1 MTEKEAAAPWLV
13 LLYHFPKGP
22 GSRRVKVW
30 RRLQSVGSVA
40 IRNSVYVLPQS
51 EQSREDFEWILKELR
66 SSGADGAILESHFV
80 GGMSDQQIKDLFNAA
95 RSDDY
100 KGLRE
105 EIETALAALPA
116 GKVIEDE
123 DVQGN
128 GRRALARASKRIV
141 EIEAID
147 FFAAEG
153 HDVVEAAMRSLVE
166 RTTDRVEEADKR
178 EKTMAAAVLH
188 DLADRVWVTRRGV
201 RVDRIAS
208 AWLIRRWIDSGARF
222 KFVTGKDYVPA
233 DREVR
238 FDMFEAEF
246 THEGD
251 LCTFEVLARLVGPND
266 AALRCVGEIVHD
278 IDLKEAKYGRPETAG
293 VAHVLDGIVAGTDD
307 DERRI
312 DRGGELL
319 EGLYRF
325 FGELR
330 T

>member
-1 MTEKEAAAPWLV
+1 
-13 LLYHFPKGP
+13 
-22 GSRRVKVW
+22 
-30 RRLQSVGSVA
+30 LQSVGSVA
-40 IRNSVYVLPQS
+40 IRNSVYLLPQS
-51 EQSREDFEWILKELR
+51 DQSREDFEWILKELR

-80 GGMSDQQIKDLFNAA
+80 GGMTDQQIRDLFNAA
-95 RSDDY
+95 RSADY
-100 KGLRE
+100 QGLRE
-105 EIETALAALPA
+105 EIETALAALPT
-116 GKVIEDE
+116 GKVIDDE
-123 DVQGN
+123 DVPGN
-128 GRRALARASKRIV
+128 GRRALARARKRIA

-153 HDVVEAAMRSLVE
+153 HDVVEAAMRTLVE
-166 RTTDRVEEADKR
+166 RTTDTSEYADKR

-222 KFVTGKDYVPA
+222 KFVAGKDYVPA

-251 LCTFEVLARLVGPND
+251 MCTFEVLARLVGPND
-266 AALRCVGEIVHD
+266 AALRSVGEIVHD
-278 IDLKEAKYGRPETAG
+278 IDLKDAKYGRPETAG

-312 DRGGELL
+312 DRGGDLF

-325 FGELR
+325 FGELQA
-330 T
+330 